1 MSNNTLEKNLEVEA
15 ENDIEKNDAN
25 TKQKSKTSTINI
37 SLEQEFDL
45 RERRLKLVYKIL
57 YVVAIGWGTIFLSY
71 IKVSPAT
78 NPIYCCIL
86 TIFTTVIINILYF
99 IFNEFRCM
107 KIFGTVEDF
116 TKNTAELKFLGIW
129 NSFPFS
135 VLISILL
142 TIINIFALEKLTLP
156 LNISYFAIP
165 IGIAFAFLTL
175 TIYAKLN
182 SKIVQLIKSICIPI
196 ISYCLFALVQT
207 TEVILNA

>member
-25 TKQKSKTSTINI
+25 TEQKSKTSTINM

-107 KIFGTVEDF
+107 KIFGTVEDA

-129 NSFPFS
+129 NSFPIS
-135 VLISILL
+135 ICVSILL
-142 TIINIFALEKLTLP
+142 TIINIFILETVTLP
-156 LNISYFAIP
+156 ISIWYIALP
-165 IGIAFAFLTL
+165 IGAAVGILTL
-175 TIYAKLN
+175 TLYAKMS
-182 SKIVQLIKSICIPI
+182 SKIVEHIKCICIPI
-196 ISYCLFALVQT
+196 ISYCFFALVQT